1 MKITHKSRRKIQVT
15 QKKNVQNISTDP
27 LENSKFQK
35 SITIFKIVTSLVIMK
50 TKIHTTMNTT
60 KYTPIR

>member
-1 MKITHKSRRKIQVT
+1 MKRTHKSRRKRQVT
-15 QKKNVQNISTDP
+15 QKKNGQKISTDT
-27 LENSKFQK
+27 LENSKSQK

-50 TKIHTTMNTT
+50 TKIHTIMNTT